1 MAQRPLPKGQA
12 AHRAFRD
19 QVRTVNIA
27 GISSSSFFR
36 QSDKSSNRSATLMTM
51 HIKQL
56 GDGSQ

>member
-1 MAQRPLPKGQA
+1 M
-12 AHRAFRD
+12 
-19 QVRTVNIA
+19 VNIA